1 MSSSSIRWWAAVILI
16 EILPLLLANL
26 VGTHPS
32 RASTDAE
39 QIWGHGW
46 PLRLCWRDSKLSRWI
61 GPSHHYYPDSPRPPD
76 PVSSRFPFDKARA
89 LWRADPARIGFNV
102 VACAGLLVTGGIA
115 CRRSRW
121 VVSGKPQFS
130 LAMFFVLL
138 TVSSILAAM
147 TANLTLVDVL
157 VSLIPAPAIVAG
169 ILGTFEIVKRMRS
182 LSVKASG

>member
-1 MSSSSIRWWAAVILI
+1 
-16 EILPLLLANL
+16 
-26 VGTHPS
+26 
-32 RASTDAE
+32 
-39 QIWGHGW
+39 
-46 PLRLCWRDSKLSRWI
+46 
-61 GPSHHYYPDSPRPPD
+61 
-76 PVSSRFPFDKARA
+76 
-89 LWRADPARIGFNV
+89 
-102 VACAGLLVTGGIA
+102 
-115 CRRSRW
+115 